1 MFLFKIR
8 APNRVNCAV
17 FVRVGKLMNHQ
28 HGAWIGMDSNAP
40 FWVKTHARRVKTH
53 NAAMRVSAQ
62 QSRF

>member
-17 FVRVGKLMNHQ
+17 FVRVG
-28 HGAWIGMDSNAP
+28 MDSNAP
-40 FWVKTHARRVKTH
+40 FLVETHVRHVKTHG
-53 NAAMRVSAQ
+53 AAMPVSAQ